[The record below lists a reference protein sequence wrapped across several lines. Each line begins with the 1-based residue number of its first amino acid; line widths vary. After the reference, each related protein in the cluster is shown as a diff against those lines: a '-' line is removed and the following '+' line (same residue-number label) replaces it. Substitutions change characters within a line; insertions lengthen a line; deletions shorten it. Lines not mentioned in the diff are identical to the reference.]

1 MLSVEFPNTVN
12 GSAVHYPP
20 IAMLCPG
27 DPELQAPSP
36 GAHSF
41 RGKICRYLNSQLQC
55 CVLSVLR
62 EGQTRCCGEVDLGD
76 WSRSDRCQGPVRPRE
91 GEGHP
96 GRGNSMG
103 KGMEPWMHTLH
114 AGRSAWLR
122 HVRWGSRE
130 GDEAEEEGDVGSWKG
145 FRFYALG
152 RKEMRGAHFVF
163 KRLTVG

>member
-27 DPELQAPSP
+27 DPELQALSP

-41 RGKICRYLNSQLQC
+41 RGKICRYLNSQLQY

-91 GEGHP
+91 
-96 GRGNSMG
+96 RG
-103 KGMEPWMHTLH
+103 KGTLVEGTAWAKAWNH
-114 AGRSAWLR
+114 ECTLCMQGGQHGSDMWDGGHGREMRLKRKVTWGHERDSDFMLWAGRKWEE
-122 HVRWGSRE
+122 HVSFLNG
-130 GDEAEEEGDVGSWKG
+130 
-145 FRFYALG
+145 
-152 RKEMRGAHFVF
+152 
-163 KRLTVG
+163 

>member
-1 MLSVEFPNTVN
+1 MIKVNFLSNQGVVGHLFIFFFSSLKWSNTSTLKTHNHRLKLRENKPCVFSYFSTVLSVEFPNTVN

-76 WSRSDRCQGPVRPRE
+76 
-91 GEGHP
+91 
-96 GRGNSMG
+96 
-103 KGMEPWMHTLH
+103 
-114 AGRSAWLR
+114 
-122 HVRWGSRE
+122 
-130 GDEAEEEGDVGSWKG
+130 
-145 FRFYALG
+145 
-152 RKEMRGAHFVF
+152 
-163 KRLTVG
+163 